1 MNENRRIDG
10 HEKAYHEFFE
20 VKNTPK
26 RGTRVTYKEDAI
38 RAARKYMGYFAL
50 VTNEKMDAFTALH
63 LYRMKDIVEKGFG
76 NIKERLNM
84 RRLLTSSERSLDGK
98 IFTEFVALI
107 LISYLDHKMKKADLY
122 KQYTFQ
128 QLLDKL
134 DVIECFEN
142 PGYSLRIGEVL
153 IKQKEIY
160 EALNVQIPTSS

>member
-1 MNENRRIDG
+1 
-10 HEKAYHEFFE
+10 
-20 VKNTPK
+20 
-26 RGTRVTYKEDAI
+26 
-38 RAARKYMGYFAL
+38 
-50 VTNEKMDAFTALH
+50 
-63 LYRMKDIVEKGFG
+63 MKDIVEKGFG

-98 IFTEFVALI
+98 TFTEFVALI